1 MATRSPHKRGKRRPQ
16 KTTFTRNLKLQNLT
30 AAMREAASCLGLAG
44 SDLLDMV
51 IDHCQT
57 FASEFSEIANRFTD
71 PDQASDFFSQ
81 SKERFQDLTRLN
93 QAILTDLSLA
103 DDFDVRRST
112 DRGDR
117 TFKWKYEN
125 HLSVWASIDGEDR
138 NVWVQEHKRPG
149 CYKHLLVAD
158 LSMINWISQF
168 DEEERTDA
176 LPYIQ
181 MLSVLVTSV
190 GKLYED
196 MRPNDALRQQQSD
209 EAYAR
214 LTQHHDLNHDD
225 PWYLILKQVLDD
237 IRGVNPPPYVRDI
250 ANAIRRVD
258 TKRKYSLS
266 DYHVSQKRTG
276 TLLDNISLP
285 GLYASCIEVDQYVDD
300 PITKRF
306 DEYVGYDSQYNTVP
320 VAGIDQPGSRTIGIE
335 QNKISQRFI
344 IMGDNPRQ
352 DRLNYVHRILQEILN
367 HMRCDC
373 TTRQENGVDF
383 AKRVTAP
390 KFRYRNGNAVYSLD
404 ISKATDTLNLEVQGL
419 ALSLVFE
426 SEITDYWMMIVQKER
441 LFCHANGSRAW
452 YTQTCGQPQGYKS
465 SFPAFALV
473 HHLVMRMVMK
483 KNGLEDRDPSQFYRV
498 LGDDSIIS
506 TFGPDEDELI
516 AEDYIS
522 ACSFINWSTSK
533 EKGFLARTGSP
544 IAFAEFAKKRVLNGQ
559 VITPIPIKLLLHAG
573 DSTRNDLALAMWISR
588 TYRAFGVKFAIESSS
603 CNEVWSEEE
612 KNILSLI
619 CSTGCIPGLSD
630 FAPDYNQEI
639 TDWQR
644 FCALLSYFLPKL
656 RQTLIDQLLPDHIR
670 DVGIGQAYDEPKEYF
685 LGTKWEKRCFN
696 LIEPGRE
703 NKYLTIIQMNS
714 DIIDAIR
721 MILHETPDS
730 PVPEAVVALQLSA
743 DEMSKLFD
751 AIDIVMLWESG
762 QTPDDIISA
771 SKLLEDTV
779 QILQRYNPRSDAR
792 SDSVQSSFVLKLV
805 ESFVALGGLKELGE
819 VEVAG

>member
-1 MATRSPHKRGKRRPQ
+1 MAARSPRKKGRFHQ

-30 AAMREAASCLGLAG
+30 AAMREASACLGLAS

-51 IDHCQT
+51 ITHCQR
-57 FASEFSEIANRFTD
+57 FASEFSDIANRFVD
-71 PDQASDFFSQ
+71 PDQANDFFNQ
-81 SKERFQDLTRLN
+81 SKERFGDLTRLN
-93 QAILTDLSLA
+93 QAILTDLTLA

-112 DRGDR
+112 DRGER

-125 HLSVWASIDGEDR
+125 HLSVWASIDGEER
-138 NVWVQEHKRPG
+138 NVWIQEHKRPG

-158 LSMINWISQF
+158 LCMINWIAQF
-168 DEEERTDA
+168 DEEERDIA

-181 MLSVLVTSV
+181 MLSVLVTSI

-196 MRPNDALRQQQSD
+196 MRPNDALRQKQCD

-225 PWYLILKQVLDD
+225 PWYLILHKVLDD

-250 ANAIRRVD
+250 ANAIRRTD
-258 TKRKYSLS
+258 TRRKYSLS
-266 DYHVSQKRTG
+266 DYHISQKRTG
-276 TLLDNISLP
+276 TYLDGVSLP

-300 PITKRF
+300 PITQRF
-306 DEYVGYDSQYNTVP
+306 DEYVGYDSQYNLNP
-320 VAGIDQPGSRTIGIE
+320 VSGLDQPGSRTIGIE

-352 DRLNYVHRILQEILN
+352 DRLNYVHRILQEVLN

-390 KFRYRNGNAVYSLD
+390 SFRCRHGNAVYSLD
-404 ISKATDTLNLEVQGL
+404 ISKATDTLNLEMQEI
-419 ALSLVFE
+419 ALSLVFP
-426 SEITDYWMMIVQKER
+426 SEVTDYWMMIVQKER
-441 LFCHANGSRAW
+441 LFVFADKTTAK
-452 YTQTCGQPQGYKS
+452 YQQTCGQPQGYKS
-465 SFPAFALV
+465 SFPAFAFV

-544 IAFAEFAKKRVLNGQ
+544 IAFAEFAKKRVLNGK

-573 DSTRNDLALAMWISR
+573 DSTRNDLALAMWISK
-588 TYRAFGVKFAIESSS
+588 TYNSFGVKHAIEYSS
-603 CNEVWSEEE
+603 CNEVWSDEE
-612 KNILSLI
+612 KDILSLI
-619 CSTGCIPGLSD
+619 CSTGLIPGLSS
-630 FAPDYNQEI
+630 FSPDYDGEI

-644 FCALLSYFLPKL
+644 YCTLLAYFLPKL

-670 DVGIGQAYDEPKEYF
+670 DVGIGRAYEEPEEYF
-685 LGTKWEKRCFN
+685 LNTKWERRCFN

-703 NKYLTIIQMNS
+703 NKYLTVIQMNS

-721 MILHETPDS
+721 MILHEAPDS

-743 DEMSKLFD
+743 DEVSKLFD
-751 AIDIVMLWESG
+751 VIDLVMLHESG
-762 QTPDDIISA
+762 QTPDDIISS
-771 SKLLEDTV
+771 SKLLEETIK
-779 QILQRYNPRSDAR
+779 ILQRYNPRSDSR
-792 SDSVQSSFVLKLV
+792 SDSVQSSFAYKLI
-805 ESFVALGGLKELGE
+805 ERFIALGGLKELDSG
-819 VEVAG
+819 EVAG